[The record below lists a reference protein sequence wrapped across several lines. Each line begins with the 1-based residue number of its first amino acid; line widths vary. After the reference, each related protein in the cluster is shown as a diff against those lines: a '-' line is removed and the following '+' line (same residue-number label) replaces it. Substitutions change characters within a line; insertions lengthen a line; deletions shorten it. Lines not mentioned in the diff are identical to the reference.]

1 MQKKLILIIA
11 VFSAAYMVSTCKQQD
26 KNLLER
32 MFDLES
38 RSKQGVSPSR
48 IDELQNAIKE
58 SQAKVEKVI
67 AESENLASFWRLLT
81 VRYSEA
87 GMFGE
92 AFEAAKKALSFNPN
106 DAGLYYLLGVSA
118 GNMAKTAITETTNPQ
133 AARKRWLETSESA
146 YLTALKLDPKNY
158 RSMYGLAVLY
168 VFELDS
174 PELALPYLENYLSV
188 QEKDVDAFF
197 LYGRA
202 LYATGRLQDAVNAY
216 GNAAKYAGSKEKR
229 QLAEQHQKTILDEL
243 YGSK

>member
-1 MQKKLILIIA
+1 MQKILITIMA
-11 VFSAAYMVSTCKQQD
+11 LFSSVCMISACKQQE
-26 KNLLER
+26 KSLLER

-38 RSKQGVSPSR
+38 RSMQGASPTR

-58 SQAKVEKVI
+58 SQAKVEKII
-67 AESENLASFWRLLT
+67 AESEKLSSLWRLLT

-92 AFEAAKKALSFNPN
+92 AFEAARKALSYNPN

-118 GNMAKTAITETTNPQ
+118 GNMAKTAITEITSPQ
-133 AARKRWLETSESA
+133 AAKKQWLETAESA

-168 VFELDS
+168 VFEFDT

-216 GNAAKYAGSKEKR
+216 GNAAKYTTNKEKR

>member
-1 MQKKLILIIA
+1 
-11 VFSAAYMVSTCKQQD
+11 
-26 KNLLER
+26 
-32 MFDLES
+32 
-38 RSKQGVSPSR
+38 
-48 IDELQNAIKE
+48 NAIRE

-67 AESENLASFWRLLT
+67 AESENLSSFWRLLT
-81 VRYSEA
+81 VRYSET

-106 DAGLYYLLGVSA
+106 DAGLYYLLGVAA

-146 YLTALKLDPKNY
+146 YQTALQLDPKNY
-158 RSMYGLAVLY
+158 RSMYGIAVLY
-168 VFELDS
+168 VFELDN
-174 PELALPYLENYLSV
+174 PEQALPYLEKYLAI

-202 LYATGRLQDAVNAY
+202 LYAIGRLQDAVNAY
-216 GNAAKYAGSKEKR
+216 GNAAKYTIDKEKR
-229 QLAEQHQKTILDEL
+229 QLAEQYQKTILDEL